1 MQFFLY
7 LSRPVEH
14 SGSRERWIHLPKS
27 VSIICKESDF
37 MISCSQIAVRA
48 MLIALCL
55 CPVASADYVLGLQYD
70 GTTDTSL
77 VVNAGDTLTVN
88 MLISETAPDTLL
100 FDEGLGGGGG
110 RIVRSG
116 SANVSL
122 QSVVANSGF
131 DIESSPGP
139 VLAGEVGSIL
149 ASTISTIG
157 LSGVGV
163 GTSAIHIAQFK
174 FTALGSAGQ
183 SATLTSALLG
193 GTFIGNETFGTFTD
207 LDALINSFG
216 ALDFT
221 IAGTAVPETSSI
233 LLGCVSVVAAG
244 FVGWRRRKNAESTVK
259 I

>member
-1 MQFFLY
+1 
-7 LSRPVEH
+7 
-14 SGSRERWIHLPKS
+14 
-27 VSIICKESDF
+27 

-48 MLIALCL
+48 MLIALCI
-55 CPVASADYVLGLQYD
+55 CPVANADYVLGLQYD

-88 MLISETAPDTLL
+88 MLISETPPDTLL

-131 DIESSPGP
+131 DLVSSPP
-139 VLAGEVGSIL
+139 PILVGEVASIL
-149 ASTISTIG
+149 ASTLG
-157 LSGVGV
+157 LTGVGV

-193 GTFIGNETFGTFTD
+193 GTFTGNETFDTFTD
-207 LDALINSFG
+207 LDALISSFG

-244 FVGWRRRKNAESTVK
+244 FVGWRRRKNGESTAK